1 MRNRIRT
8 ILAVLLTAVFLLTG
22 CRIFKKDVHTVLT
35 LTNAA
40 LTNVAEVESA
50 EVKIRGTGDLN
61 ATYEALNIG
70 LNMKL
75 GTDMDLE
82 MTKKPERTKGTAAIT
97 IGAIGQEQVID
108 GVLYKDT
115 AGDGTKTTYV
125 QWQGGDWLKRT
136 SAPAEQTEEKKGF
149 TVPSSLVQTVGIMKA
164 IADGGINAEL
174 QEETVT
180 VNDKEAWQ
188 MDLVITGEFL
198 SQILDKGG
206 FSLGG
211 LTIDTANIDWAS
223 LEVPAQIYIYKET
236 ELPARITMDCT
247 QIGAQII
254 ESMFTDY
261 MDSLSLEGIK
271 LKVTSYT
278 LDITL
283 DKYNEIEAFEIPAE
297 AAAARETESL
307 MPSLKDVLKFW

>member
-8 ILAVLLTAVFLLTG
+8 ILAILLAAVFLLTG

-82 MTKKPERTKGTAAIT
+82 MTRKPERTRGTAAIT

-125 QWQGGDWLKRT
+125 QWQG
-136 SAPAEQTEEKKGF
+136 
-149 TVPSSLVQTVGIMKA
+149 
-164 IADGGINAEL
+164 
-174 QEETVT
+174 
-180 VNDKEAWQ
+180 
-188 MDLVITGEFL
+188 
-198 SQILDKGG
+198 
-206 FSLGG
+206 
-211 LTIDTANIDWAS
+211 
-223 LEVPAQIYIYKET
+223 
-236 ELPARITMDCT
+236 
-247 QIGAQII
+247 
-254 ESMFTDY
+254 
-261 MDSLSLEGIK
+261 
-271 LKVTSYT
+271 
-278 LDITL
+278 
-283 DKYNEIEAFEIPAE
+283 
-297 AAAARETESL
+297 
-307 MPSLKDVLKFW
+307 

>member
-8 ILAVLLTAVFLLTG
+8 ILAILLAAVFLLTG

-82 MTKKPERTKGTAAIT
+82 MTRKPERTRGTAAIT

-164 IADGGINAEL
+164 IAEGGISAEL
-174 QEETVT
+174 QEETVM
-180 VNDKEAWQ
+180 VNESFSVSSWIKAASAWA
-188 MDLVITGEFL
+188 DSPSIRRTSTGQALRCPRRSIFIRRRNCL
-198 SQILDKGG
+198 PGSPW
-206 FSLGG
+206 
-211 LTIDTANIDWAS
+211 TAPRS
-223 LEVPAQIYIYKET
+223 G
-236 ELPARITMDCT
+236 R
-247 QIGAQII
+247 
-254 ESMFTDY
+254 
-261 MDSLSLEGIK
+261 
-271 LKVTSYT
+271 
-278 LDITL
+278 
-283 DKYNEIEAFEIPAE
+283 
-297 AAAARETESL
+297 R
-307 MPSLKDVLKFW
+307 

>member
-8 ILAVLLTAVFLLTG
+8 ILAILLAAVFLLTG

-82 MTKKPERTKGTAAIT
+82 MTRKPERTRGTAAIT

-115 AGDGTKTTYV
+115 AGT
-125 QWQGGDWLKRT
+125 
-136 SAPAEQTEEKKGF
+136 EQRL
-149 TVPSSLVQTVGIMKA
+149 PMSSGR
-164 IADGGINAEL
+164 
-174 QEETVT
+174 EETGSNALRLLRSRQRRRRV
-180 VNDKEAWQ
+180 
-188 MDLVITGEFL
+188 
-198 SQILDKGG
+198 SQFPLRLCRQ
-206 FSLGG
+206 S
-211 LTIDTANIDWAS
+211 AS
-223 LEVPAQIYIYKET
+223 
-236 ELPARITMDCT
+236 
-247 QIGAQII
+247 
-254 ESMFTDY
+254 
-261 MDSLSLEGIK
+261 
-271 LKVTSYT
+271 
-278 LDITL
+278 
-283 DKYNEIEAFEIPAE
+283 
-297 AAAARETESL
+297 
-307 MPSLKDVLKFW
+307 